1 MKQYVIIED
10 ERIDS
15 VVVCLTYL
23 KKIFKSIAYV
33 FLILLVSLCVYT
45 FIATDIMKKDYVNV
59 FGYTYFVVKTGS
71 MSGTLEIDDIIIVKI
86 DDNPK
91 INDIITYVNDDGEII
106 THRLIRKTGNK
117 LIAQG
122 DVNNAE
128 DNPITKD
135 RLIGIVKLVISP
147 SFILKVVATFL
158 ILFIFLALINFD
170 SIIQKYI
177 VKDKKKVVQGS
188 VPDEIFVTKEHKKE
202 EKSGLTVT
210 IPLDEIANI
219 QEAQEKEA
227 LADEE
232 IEILEVEDVIDIDNN
247 NIVTRERNTA
257 RERER
262 ELLEQVSNLLRI
274 KNNSLTTT
282 RINKK
287 WLIKYQYVY
296 KLAQILMNNDMVELE
311 EAINHPSFKEIYDYD
326 LDRAG
331 LYENLRNKIYEMP
344 IYVFLR
350 ILTFA
355 ILYNDEEFF
364 DGIYKI
370 MKYKIQI
377 DKHGYFKEVKRNDS
391 YGRKQLKSLITF
403 MQKISIKFD
412 NKNVFELERIEK
424 YVKLKSY
431 VNN

>member
-1 MKQYVIIED
+1 MKK
-10 ERIDS
+10 
-15 VVVCLTYL
+15 LL
-23 KKIFKSIAYV
+23 KSIAYA
-33 FLILLVSLCVYT
+33 FLILLVGLCIYT

-71 MSGTLEIDDIIIVKI
+71 MSGTLEVNDIIIVKI

-91 INDIITYVNDDGEII
+91 LHDIITYINDDGNII
-106 THRLIRKTGNK
+106 THRLVRIAGDK

-128 DNPITKD
+128 DDPITKENM
-135 RLIGIVKLVISP
+135 IGVVKLAISP
-147 SFILKVVATFL
+147 SFLLKLLATFL
-158 ILFIFLALINFD
+158 ILFIFLALINFE
-170 SIIQKYI
+170 SIIEKFI
-177 VKDKKKVVQGS
+177 LKENKRVKGGT
-188 VPDEIFVTKEHKKE
+188 VPEEIFTTNVKKE
-202 EKSGLTVT
+202 EKSTGLTVT
-210 IPLDEIANI
+210 IPLNEVIKI
-219 QEAQEKEA
+219 QEIQEKEDMQ
-227 LADEE
+227 DEE
-232 IEILEVEDVIDIDNN
+232 IEVLELEEVIDIENN
-247 NIVTRERNTA
+247 SIVTKELNSA
-257 RERER
+257 KEREK

-274 KNNSLTTT
+274 KNNTLTTA

-287 WLIKYQYVY
+287 WLSKYQYVY
-296 KLAQILMNNDMVELE
+296 KLAHVVNLGDTVELVD
-311 EAINHPSFKEIYDYD
+311 AINHPTFKEIYDYD

-364 DGIYKI
+364 DGIFKI

-377 DKHGYFKEVKRNDS
+377 DKNNYFKEIKKTDT
-391 YGRKQLKSLITF
+391 YGRKQLKALITF
-403 MQKISIKFD
+403 MQKISAKYD
-412 NKNVFELERIEK
+412 NKNVFELERVEK
-424 YVKLKSY
+424 YAKLKSY

>member
-1 MKQYVIIED
+1 M
-10 ERIDS
+10 
-15 VVVCLTYL
+15 
-23 KKIFKSIAYV
+23 
-33 FLILLVSLCVYT
+33 
-45 FIATDIMKKDYVNV
+45 
-59 FGYTYFVVKTGS
+59 
-71 MSGTLEIDDIIIVKI
+71 
-86 DDNPK
+86 
-91 INDIITYVNDDGEII
+91 
-106 THRLIRKTGNK
+106 
-117 LIAQG
+117 
-122 DVNNAE
+122 
-128 DNPITKD
+128 
-135 RLIGIVKLVISP
+135 
-147 SFILKVVATFL
+147 VATFL

>member
-1 MKQYVIIED
+1 M
-10 ERIDS
+10 
-15 VVVCLTYL
+15 TYL
-23 KKIFKSIAYV
+23 KKIFKSVACC
-33 FLILLVSLCVYT
+33 FLALLVSLCLYT
-45 FIATDIMKKDYVNV
+45 FIVTDIMKKDYVNV

-71 MSGTLEIDDIIIVKI
+71 MSGTLEVDDVIIVKI
-86 DDNPK
+86 TKDTK
-91 INDIITYVNDDGEII
+91 INDIITYVNDNGEII
-106 THRLIRKTGNK
+106 THRLVRKSGSK

-122 DVNNAE
+122 DVNNVE

-135 RLIGIVKLVISP
+135 QLIGTVALVISP
-147 SFILKVVATFL
+147 SFVLKTVATFL

-170 SIIQKYI
+170 SIFQKYI
-177 VKDKKKVVQGS
+177 MKDKKIVTNTKGS
-188 VPDEIFVTKEHKKE
+188 VPEEIFATSEHKKE

-219 QEAQEKEA
+219 QLAQEKEA
-227 LADEE
+227 DSEDE

-247 NIVTRERNTA
+247 NIVTKERNTA
-257 RERER
+257 REKER

-287 WLIKYQYVY
+287 WLVKYQYVY
-296 KLAQILMNNDMVELE
+296 KLALILMVGDMIELE
-311 EAINHPSFKEIYDYD
+311 EAINHPTFKEIYDYD

-377 DKHGYFKEVKRNDS
+377 DKNGYFREVKKNDTYS
-391 YGRKQLKSLITF
+391 RKQLKSLISF

>member
-1 MKQYVIIED
+1 M
-10 ERIDS
+10 
-15 VVVCLTYL
+15 TYL
-23 KKIFKSIAYV
+23 KKIFKSIACC
-33 FLILLVSLCVYT
+33 FLALLVSLCLYT
-45 FIATDIMKKDYVNV
+45 FIVTDIMKKDYVNV

-71 MSGTLEIDDIIIVKI
+71 MSGTLEVDDVIIVKI
-86 DDNPK
+86 TKDTK
-91 INDIITYVNDDGEII
+91 INDIITYVNDNGEII
-106 THRLIRKTGNK
+106 THRLVRKSGSK

-122 DVNNAE
+122 DVNNVE

-135 RLIGIVKLVISP
+135 QLIGTVALVISP
-147 SFILKVVATFL
+147 SFVLKTVATFL

-170 SIIQKYI
+170 SIFQKYI
-177 VKDKKKVVQGS
+177 MKDKKIVTNTKGS
-188 VPDEIFVTKEHKKE
+188 VPEEIFVTSEHKKE

-219 QEAQEKEA
+219 QLAQEKEA
-227 LADEE
+227 DSEEE

-247 NIVTRERNTA
+247 NIVTKERNTA
-257 RERER
+257 REKER

-287 WLIKYQYVY
+287 WLVKYQYVY
-296 KLAQILMNNDMVELE
+296 KLALILMVGDMIELE
-311 EAINHPSFKEIYDYD
+311 EAINHPTFKEIYDYD

-364 DGIYKI
+364 DGICKI

-377 DKHGYFKEVKRNDS
+377 DKNGYFKEVKKNDTYS
-391 YGRKQLKSLITF
+391 RKQLKSLISF

>member
-1 MKQYVIIED
+1 M
-10 ERIDS
+10 
-15 VVVCLTYL
+15 TYL
-23 KKIFKSIAYV
+23 KKIFKSIAYT
-33 FLILLVSLCVYT
+33 FLVLLVSLCIYT
-45 FIATDIMKKDYVNV
+45 FVVTDIMKKDYVNV

-71 MSGTLEIDDIIIVKI
+71 MSGTLEVDDIIIVKLSK
-86 DDNPK
+86 DANL
-91 INDIITYVNDDGEII
+91 NDIITYVNDDGEII
-106 THRLIRKTGNK
+106 THRLVRKVSGK

-128 DNPITKD
+128 DNPITND
-135 RLIGIVKLVISP
+135 QLVGVVKLAISP
-147 SFILKVVATFL
+147 SFILKLVATFL

-170 SIIQKYI
+170 NIIQKYI
-177 VKDKKKVVQGS
+177 IKEKKKVVTGT
-188 VPDEIFVTKEHKKE
+188 VPEEIFVTKEHKKE
-202 EKSGLTVT
+202 EKTGLTVT
-210 IPLDEIANI
+210 IPLNEIANI
-219 QEAQEKEA
+219 EKAQEKEIESE
-227 LADEE
+227 EE

-247 NIVTRERNTA
+247 SIVTKERNTA

-262 ELLEQVSNLLRI
+262 ELLEQISNLLRI
-274 KNNSLTTT
+274 KNDSLTTT

-287 WLIKYQYVY
+287 WLTKYQYVY
-296 KLAQILMNNDMVELE
+296 KLALIVNTGDLVELE
-311 EAINHPSFKEIYDYD
+311 ETINHPTFKEIYDYD

-331 LYENLRNKIYEMP
+331 LYENLRNKIYDMP

-377 DKHGYFKEVKRNDS
+377 DKLGYFKEVKKNDT

-403 MQKISIKFD
+403 MQKIPMKFD

>member
-1 MKQYVIIED
+1 M
-10 ERIDS
+10 
-15 VVVCLTYL
+15 TYL
-23 KKIFKSIAYV
+23 KKIFKSIACC
-33 FLILLVSLCVYT
+33 FLALLVSLCLYT
-45 FIATDIMKKDYVNV
+45 FIVTDIMKKDYVNV

-71 MSGTLEIDDIIIVKI
+71 MSGTLEVDDVIIVKI
-86 DDNPK
+86 TKDTK
-91 INDIITYVNDDGEII
+91 INDIITYVNDNGEII
-106 THRLIRKTGNK
+106 THRLVRKSGSK

-122 DVNNAE
+122 DVNNVE

-135 RLIGIVKLVISP
+135 QLIGTVALVISP
-147 SFILKVVATFL
+147 SFVLKTVATFL

-170 SIIQKYI
+170 SIFQKYI
-177 VKDKKKVVQGS
+177 MKDKKIVPNTKGS
-188 VPDEIFVTKEHKKE
+188 VPEEIFATSEHKKE

-219 QEAQEKEA
+219 QLAQEKEA
-227 LADEE
+227 DSEEE

-247 NIVTRERNTA
+247 NIVTKERNTA
-257 RERER
+257 REKER

-287 WLIKYQYVY
+287 WLVKYQYVY
-296 KLAQILMNNDMVELE
+296 KLALILMVGDMVELE
-311 EAINHPSFKEIYDYD
+311 EAINHPTFKEIYDYD

-377 DKHGYFKEVKRNDS
+377 DKNGYFREVKKNDT
-391 YGRKQLKSLITF
+391 YGRKQLKSLISF

>member
-23 KKIFKSIAYV
+23 KKIFKSIAYA
-33 FLILLVSLCVYT
+33 FLVLLVSLCVYT

-311 EAINHPSFKEIYDYD
+311 EAINHPTFKEIYDYD

>member
-1 MKQYVIIED
+1 M
-10 ERIDS
+10 
-15 VVVCLTYL
+15 TYL
-23 KKIFKSIAYV
+23 KKIFKSIACC
-33 FLILLVSLCVYT
+33 FLALLVSLCLYT
-45 FIATDIMKKDYVNV
+45 FIVTDIMKKDYVNV

-71 MSGTLEIDDIIIVKI
+71 MSGTLEVDDVIIVKI
-86 DDNPK
+86 TKDTK
-91 INDIITYVNDDGEII
+91 INDIITYVNDNGEII
-106 THRLIRKTGNK
+106 THRLVRKSGSK

-122 DVNNAE
+122 DVNNVE

-135 RLIGIVKLVISP
+135 QLIGTVALVISP
-147 SFILKVVATFL
+147 SFVLKTVATFL

-170 SIIQKYI
+170 SIFQKYI
-177 VKDKKKVVQGS
+177 MKDKKIVTNTNGS
-188 VPDEIFVTKEHKKE
+188 VPEEIFATSEHKKE

-219 QEAQEKEA
+219 QLAQEKEA
-227 LADEE
+227 DSEEE

-247 NIVTRERNTA
+247 NIVTKERNTA
-257 RERER
+257 REKER

-287 WLIKYQYVY
+287 WLVKYQYVY
-296 KLAQILMNNDMVELE
+296 KLALILMVGDMIELE
-311 EAINHPSFKEIYDYD
+311 EAINHPTFKEIYDYD

-377 DKHGYFKEVKRNDS
+377 DKNGYFREVKKNDTYS
-391 YGRKQLKSLITF
+391 RKQLKSLISF

>member
-1 MKQYVIIED
+1 M
-10 ERIDS
+10 
-15 VVVCLTYL
+15 TYL
-23 KKIFKSIAYV
+23 KKIFKSVACC
-33 FLILLVSLCVYT
+33 FLALLVSLCLYT
-45 FIATDIMKKDYVNV
+45 FIVTDIMKKDYVNV

-71 MSGTLEIDDIIIVKI
+71 MSGTLEVDDVIIVKI
-86 DDNPK
+86 TKDTK
-91 INDIITYVNDDGEII
+91 INDIITYVNDNGEII
-106 THRLIRKTGNK
+106 THRLVRKSGSK

-122 DVNNAE
+122 DVNNVE

-135 RLIGIVKLVISP
+135 QLIGTVALVISP
-147 SFILKVVATFL
+147 SFVLKTVATFL

-170 SIIQKYI
+170 SIFQKYI
-177 VKDKKKVVQGS
+177 MKDKKIVTNTKGS
-188 VPDEIFVTKEHKKE
+188 VPEEIFATSEHKKE

-219 QEAQEKEA
+219 QLAQEKEA
-227 LADEE
+227 DSEEE

-247 NIVTRERNTA
+247 NIVTKERNTA
-257 RERER
+257 REKER

-287 WLIKYQYVY
+287 WLVKYQYVY
-296 KLAQILMNNDMVELE
+296 KLALILMVGDMVELE
-311 EAINHPSFKEIYDYD
+311 EAINHPTFKEIYDYD

-377 DKHGYFKEVKRNDS
+377 DKNGYFREVKKNDTYS
-391 YGRKQLKSLITF
+391 RKQLKSLISF

>member
-1 MKQYVIIED
+1 M
-10 ERIDS
+10 
-15 VVVCLTYL
+15 TYL
-23 KKIFKSIAYV
+23 KKIFKSIAYT
-33 FLILLVSLCVYT
+33 FLVLLVSLCIYT
-45 FIATDIMKKDYVNV
+45 FVVTDIMKKDYVNV

-71 MSGTLEIDDIIIVKI
+71 MSGTLEVDDIIIVKLSK
-86 DDNPK
+86 DANL
-91 INDIITYVNDDGEII
+91 NDIITYVNDDGEII
-106 THRLIRKTGNK
+106 THRLVRKVSGK

-128 DNPITKD
+128 DNPITND
-135 RLIGIVKLVISP
+135 QLVGVVKLAISP
-147 SFILKVVATFL
+147 SFILKLVATFL

-170 SIIQKYI
+170 NIIQKYI
-177 VKDKKKVVQGS
+177 IKEKKKVVTGT
-188 VPDEIFVTKEHKKE
+188 VPEEIFVTKEHKKE
-202 EKSGLTVT
+202 EKTGLTVT
-210 IPLDEIANI
+210 IPLNEIANI
-219 QEAQEKEA
+219 QKAQEKEIESE
-227 LADEE
+227 EE

-247 NIVTRERNTA
+247 SIVTKERNTA

-262 ELLEQVSNLLRI
+262 ELLEQISNLLRI
-274 KNNSLTTT
+274 KNDSLTTT

-287 WLIKYQYVY
+287 WLTKYQYVY
-296 KLAQILMNNDMVELE
+296 KLALIVNTGDLVELE
-311 EAINHPSFKEIYDYD
+311 ETINHPTFKEIYDYD

-331 LYENLRNKIYEMP
+331 LYENLRNKIYDMP
-344 IYVFLR
+344 IYIFLR

-377 DKHGYFKEVKRNDS
+377 DKLGYFKEVKKNDT

-403 MQKISIKFD
+403 MQKIPMKFD

>member
-1 MKQYVIIED
+1 MAYI
-10 ERIDS
+10 
-15 VVVCLTYL
+15 
-23 KKIFKSIAYV
+23 KKLLKSIAYV
-33 FLILLVSLCVYT
+33 FLILLVGLCIYT

-71 MSGTLEIDDIIIVKI
+71 MSGTLEVNDIIIVKI

-91 INDIITYVNDDGEII
+91 LHDIITYINDDGNII
-106 THRLIRKTGNK
+106 THRLVRIAGDK

-128 DNPITKD
+128 DDPITKENM
-135 RLIGIVKLVISP
+135 IGVVKLAISP
-147 SFILKVVATFL
+147 SFLLKLFAIFL
-158 ILFIFLALINFD
+158 IFFIFLALINFE
-170 SIIQKYI
+170 SIIEKFI
-177 VKDKKKVVQGS
+177 LKENKRTKGGT
-188 VPDEIFVTKEHKKE
+188 VPKEIFTTTEKKE
-202 EKSGLTVT
+202 EKSTGLTVT
-210 IPLDEIANI
+210 IPLNDVIKI
-219 QEAQEKEA
+219 QEIQEKEDMQ
-227 LADEE
+227 DEE
-232 IEILEVEDVIDIDNN
+232 IEILELEEVIDIESNS
-247 NIVTRERNTA
+247 IVTKELNSA
-257 RERER
+257 KEREK

-274 KNNSLTTT
+274 KNNTLTTT

-287 WLIKYQYVY
+287 WLSKYQYVY
-296 KLAQILMNNDMVELE
+296 KLAHIVNLGDTVELV
-311 EAINHPSFKEIYDYD
+311 EAVNHPTFKEIYDYD
-326 LDRAG
+326 LDKVG

-364 DGIYKI
+364 DGIFKI

-377 DKHGYFKEVKRNDS
+377 DKNNYFKEIKKTDI
-391 YGRKQLKSLITF
+391 YGRKQLKALIVF
-403 MQKISIKFD
+403 MQKISAKYD
-412 NKNVFELERIEK
+412 NKNVFELERVEK

>member
-1 MKQYVIIED
+1 M
-10 ERIDS
+10 
-15 VVVCLTYL
+15 TYL
-23 KKIFKSIAYV
+23 KKIFKSIAYT
-33 FLILLVSLCVYT
+33 FLVLLVSLCIYT
-45 FIATDIMKKDYVNV
+45 FVVTDIMKKDYVNV

-71 MSGTLEIDDIIIVKI
+71 MSGTLEVDDIIIVKLSK
-86 DDNPK
+86 DANL
-91 INDIITYVNDDGEII
+91 NDIITYVNDDGEII
-106 THRLIRKTGNK
+106 THRLVRKVSGK

-128 DNPITKD
+128 DNPITND
-135 RLIGIVKLVISP
+135 QLVGVVKLAISP
-147 SFILKVVATFL
+147 SFILKLVATFL

-170 SIIQKYI
+170 NIIQKYI
-177 VKDKKKVVQGS
+177 IKEKKKVVTGT
-188 VPDEIFVTKEHKKE
+188 VPEEIFVTKEHKKE

-210 IPLDEIANI
+210 IPLNEIANI
-219 QEAQEKEA
+219 QKAQEKEIESE
-227 LADEE
+227 EE

-247 NIVTRERNTA
+247 SIVTKERNTA

-262 ELLEQVSNLLRI
+262 ELLEQISNLLRI
-274 KNNSLTTT
+274 KNDSLTTT

-287 WLIKYQYVY
+287 WLTKYQYVY
-296 KLAQILMNNDMVELE
+296 KLALIVNTGDLVELE
-311 EAINHPSFKEIYDYD
+311 EAINHPTFKEIYDYD

-331 LYENLRNKIYEMP
+331 LYENLRNKIYDMP

-377 DKHGYFKEVKRNDS
+377 DKLGYFKEVKKNDT

-403 MQKISIKFD
+403 MQKIPMKFD

>member
-1 MKQYVIIED
+1 M
-10 ERIDS
+10 
-15 VVVCLTYL
+15 TYL
-23 KKIFKSIAYV
+23 KKIFKSIACC
-33 FLILLVSLCVYT
+33 FLALLVSLCLYT
-45 FIATDIMKKDYVNV
+45 FIVTDIMKKDYVNV

-71 MSGTLEIDDIIIVKI
+71 MSGTLEVDDVIIVKI
-86 DDNPK
+86 TKDTK
-91 INDIITYVNDDGEII
+91 INDIITYVNDNGEII
-106 THRLIRKTGNK
+106 THRLVRKSGSK

-122 DVNNAE
+122 DVNNVE

-135 RLIGIVKLVISP
+135 QLIGTVALVISP
-147 SFILKVVATFL
+147 SFVLKTVATFL

-170 SIIQKYI
+170 SIFQKYI
-177 VKDKKKVVQGS
+177 MKDKRVVPNTKGS
-188 VPDEIFVTKEHKKE
+188 VPEEIFATSEHKKE

-219 QEAQEKEA
+219 QLAQEKEA
-227 LADEE
+227 ESEEE

-247 NIVTRERNTA
+247 NIVTKERNTA
-257 RERER
+257 REKER

-287 WLIKYQYVY
+287 WLVKYQYVY
-296 KLAQILMNNDMVELE
+296 KLALILMVGDMVELE
-311 EAINHPSFKEIYDYD
+311 EAINHPTFKEIYDYD

-377 DKHGYFKEVKRNDS
+377 DKNGYFREVKKNDT
-391 YGRKQLKSLITF
+391 YGRKQLKSLISF

>member
-1 MKQYVIIED
+1 M
-10 ERIDS
+10 
-15 VVVCLTYL
+15 TYL
-23 KKIFKSIAYV
+23 KKIFKSVACC
-33 FLILLVSLCVYT
+33 FLALLVSLCLYT
-45 FIATDIMKKDYVNV
+45 FIVTDIMKKDYVNV

-71 MSGTLEIDDIIIVKI
+71 MSGTLEVDDVIIVKI
-86 DDNPK
+86 TKDTK
-91 INDIITYVNDDGEII
+91 INDIITYVNDNGEII
-106 THRLIRKTGNK
+106 THRLVRKSGSK

-122 DVNNAE
+122 DVNNVE

-135 RLIGIVKLVISP
+135 QLIGTVALVISP
-147 SFILKVVATFL
+147 SFVLKTVATFL

-170 SIIQKYI
+170 SIFQKYI
-177 VKDKKKVVQGS
+177 MKDKKIVTNTKGS
-188 VPDEIFVTKEHKKE
+188 VPEEIFVTSEHKKE

-219 QEAQEKEA
+219 QLAQEKEA
-227 LADEE
+227 DSEEE

-247 NIVTRERNTA
+247 NIVTKERNTA
-257 RERER
+257 REKER

-287 WLIKYQYVY
+287 WLVKYQYVY
-296 KLAQILMNNDMVELE
+296 KLALILMVGDMIELE
-311 EAINHPSFKEIYDYD
+311 EAINHPTFKEIYDYD

-377 DKHGYFKEVKRNDS
+377 DKNGYFREVKKNDTYS
-391 YGRKQLKSLITF
+391 RKQLKSLISF

>member
-1 MKQYVIIED
+1 MA
-10 ERIDS
+10 
-15 VVVCLTYL
+15 YL
-23 KKIFKSIAYV
+23 KKIFKSIACC
-33 FLILLVSLCVYT
+33 FLALLVSLCLYT
-45 FIATDIMKKDYVNV
+45 FIVTDIMKKDYVNV

-71 MSGTLEIDDIIIVKI
+71 MSGTLEVDDVIIVKI
-86 DDNPK
+86 TKDTK
-91 INDIITYVNDDGEII
+91 INDIITYVNDNGEII
-106 THRLIRKTGNK
+106 THRLVRKSGSK

-122 DVNNAE
+122 DVNNVE

-135 RLIGIVKLVISP
+135 QLIGTVALVISP
-147 SFILKVVATFL
+147 SFVLKTVATFL

-170 SIIQKYI
+170 SIFQKYI
-177 VKDKKKVVQGS
+177 MKDKKIVTNTKGS
-188 VPDEIFVTKEHKKE
+188 VPEEIFATSEHKKE

-219 QEAQEKEA
+219 QLAQEKEA
-227 LADEE
+227 DSEDE

-247 NIVTRERNTA
+247 NIVTKERNTA
-257 RERER
+257 REKER

-287 WLIKYQYVY
+287 WLVKYQYVY
-296 KLAQILMNNDMVELE
+296 KLALILMVGDMIELE
-311 EAINHPSFKEIYDYD
+311 EAINHPTFKEIYDYD

-377 DKHGYFKEVKRNDS
+377 DKNGYFREVKKNDTYS
-391 YGRKQLKSLITF
+391 RKQLKSLISF